1 MQKGLKMER
10 PKPKTIENN
19 YASPRL
25 SGEILDCALPMS
37 FDQYS
42 RCSMDCLYC
51 FSYFQRILSI
61 HHKSSD
67 PKMAIPYNQRPPSS
81 VNVDKIIDMFT
92 GKRKTAFSALIARR
106 NPFQWGGLSDPFDM
120 FEKQY
125 GVGLEILKVLHKM
138 KYPIC
143 FSTKGTWILDD
154 DRYAQL
160 FHNNSFWN
168 VKVSIINLDA
178 EKAKL
183 MERGVSS
190 PSDRILFMR
199 KLVKLQGPNG
209 GGVTLRLRPF
219 IIGYTNENNAHV
231 ELIQAATQAG
241 ATAVTTEFLC
251 IDAMKTDEHTQKRYN
266 DMSAI
271 IGIDIMDFYKKNT
284 VSPVGYMRLNWKI
297 KEKYINEMQAACKIR
312 FYVSDAHHKDRS
324 CNGCCCGLPES
335 WTYHRGQYTNALLIA
350 KKKGWVAWSDIEND
364 IFPEYAEQGIVQAC
378 GLNLGRKTAASRAR
392 FKNIT
397 IKEYFKIMWND
408 PSKNYS
414 PYKYF
419 YGLLKPLKLDNNKNI
434 IYQYTPYK

>member
-1 MQKGLKMER
+1 MER

-42 RCSMDCLYC
+42 RCSFDCKYC
-51 FSYFQRILSI
+51 FSYFQRITAI
-61 HHKSSD
+61 FRKSAD

-81 VNVDKIIDMFT
+81 VNVGNIIDMFT
-92 GKRKTAFSALIARR
+92 GKRKTPFSGIIARR
-106 NPFQWGGLSDPFDM
+106 NPFQWGGLSDPFDSY
-120 FEKQY
+120 EKQY

-143 FSTKGTWILDD
+143 FSTKGTWIVDD
-154 DRYAQL
+154 DHYASL

-168 VKVSIINLDA
+168 VKVSIINMDA

-183 MERGVSS
+183 MERGVAS
-190 PSDRILFMR
+190 PSDRLEFIRRLAQ
-199 KLVKLQGPNG
+199 LQGKQG
-209 GGVTLRLRPF
+209 AGVTLRLRPF
-219 IIGYTNENNAHV
+219 IIGYTNPSHI
-231 ELIQAATQAG
+231 ELIQKAIAFG
-241 ATAVTTEFLC
+241 ASAVTTEFLC
-251 IDAMKTDEHTQKRYN
+251 IEGRMAPETQKRYTE
-266 DMSAI
+266 MSEI
-271 IGIDIMDFYKKNT
+271 IGFDLLDFYRKNT
-284 VSPVGYMRLNWKI
+284 INPAGYMRLNWKI
-297 KEKYINEMQAACKIR
+297 KEKYINEMQKACTVR

-364 IFPEYAEQGIVQAC
+364 IFPELGEQNIVQAC
-378 GLNLGRKTAASRAR
+378 GLNIGRGTASQRAR
-392 FKNIT
+392 FQNLS
-397 IKEYFKIMWND
+397 IKDYIKMMWND
-408 PSKNYS
+408 PNQGHS

-419 YGLLKPLKLDNNKNI
+419 YGLLKPLKLDNDKNI
-434 IYQYTPYK
+434 IYQYVPYS